1 MSCALDDVVLCL
13 PAGRIQG
20 RTNQLPNGKEY
31 YSFKGIP
38 YAKPP
43 VGELRFKP
51 PVPVDRFCDAE
62 DDDLLVCSYERN
74 SCPALMQL
82 PPTTVSIGE
91 DCLHANVATPV
102 HPSDVDQ
109 QPPLPVMVWIH
120 GGAFNL
126 GNGDSSLYCPQYL
139 VQQGVIVVTFNYRL
153 GPIGFLQLPS
163 AGIHGNMGLK
173 DQRLLLRWVSEN
185 ISFFGGDPTN
195 VTLFGESAGSA
206 SVHLHY
212 LTEESRKY
220 FHKAICQSG
229 TAFNVWV
236 EQKECE
242 TKARTLAKN
251 LGCTGDSDEEV
262 YETLMSAS
270 VFDLFAKS
278 EGCMAM
284 NDILAMRMF
293 PFTPTVES
301 ADSEEPFITENYT
314 NILHRPDLTSIPLI
328 IGFNSNESVTFLPL
342 LQPAMKMF
350 SQDPRAFVPAQLT
363 VPAEELASVG
373 AEIKRFYYGDD
384 TAHCLTGFLDY
395 VSDIWF
401 IIPSF
406 VASELQARFQQ
417 SASQFC
423 YYFDFDCEL
432 NYLKANPQD
441 AHQLEGVAH
450 GDDISYLF
458 KRNVSEAMIEDGSRA
473 DEYRAITV
481 QLWTNFAKFGHPTP
495 EPSEVGFEWQ
505 PLEPID
511 CDQEEFVLKA
521 LHLTDPIRMIEQP
534 FEKRIQFWKKLFA
547 RFGDNYLHLESNK

>member
-1 MSCALDDVVLCL
+1 MSCALDEVVLCL

-20 RTNQLPNGKEY
+20 RTNRLPNGEEF

-43 VGELRFKP
+43 VGDLRFKP
-51 PVPVDRFCDAE
+51 PVPVEKFCD
-62 DDDLLVCSYERN
+62 DDVLVCSYERN
-74 SCPALMQL
+74 SCPALMQM
-82 PPTTVSIGE
+82 PPSTVSIGE

-102 HPSDVDQ
+102 HPSDVDE

-126 GNGDSSLYCPQYL
+126 GNGDSSLYCPQFL
-139 VQQGVIVVTFNYRL
+139 VQQGVVVVTFNYRL

-163 AGIHGNMGLK
+163 VGIHGNMGLK

-185 ISFFGGDPTN
+185 ISCFGGDPSN

-212 LTEESRKY
+212 LTAESRKY

-236 EQKECE
+236 EQKDCE

-251 LGCTGDSDEEV
+251 LGCAGDSDEEV

-278 EGCMAM
+278 AGCMSM
-284 NDILAMRMF
+284 NDVLAMRMF

-301 ADSEEPFITENYT
+301 PDSEEPFITEHFT
-314 NILHRPDLTSIPLI
+314 DILHRPDMTDIPLI
-328 IGFNSNESVTFLPL
+328 VGFNSNEAVTFLPL
-342 LQPAMKMF
+342 LQPAIQMF
-350 SQDPRAFVPAQLT
+350 AQDPRAFVPAQLP
-363 VPAEELASVG
+363 VPADQLAEVG
-373 AEIKRFYYGDD
+373 QEIKRFYYGDE
-384 TAHCLTGFLDY
+384 TAHSVAGFLDY

-401 IIPSF
+401 ILPSF
-406 VASELQARFQQ
+406 VASELQARFQHG
-417 SASQFC
+417 APQFC
-423 YYFDFDCEL
+423 YYFDFDSEL
-432 NYLKANPQD
+432 NFLKLCPQD
-441 AHQLEGVAH
+441 EHQLEGVAH
-450 GDDISYLF
+450 GDDIAYLF
-458 KRNVSEAMIEDGSRA
+458 KRHVSDVELEEGCPAE
-473 DEYRAITV
+473 EYRNVTV
-481 QLWTNFAKFGHPTP
+481 QLWTNFAKFGRPTP
-495 EPSEVGFEWQ
+495 ESCELGFEWQ

-511 CDQEEFVLKA
+511 CDQKEFVMNA
-521 LHLTDPIRMIEQP
+521 LHLTDSIRMIEQP
-534 FEKRIQFWKKLFA
+534 FEKRINFWKELFD
-547 RFGDNYLHLESNK
+547 RFGDNYLRLESNK